1 MPLSLD
7 ERQRRELWGLAL
19 IALAILLTLSLLPLS
34 LAGEGALHAF
44 PSGNIVGVFGDAIA
58 RVSWWL
64 WGGVGLL
71 LPVLPALW
79 GRVALGKLATGVAV
93 RGTVLLAG
101 LVVLVPTGYYIVARP
116 LVGPPAGAGWLG
128 ATLGAPLTSW
138 FGWLG
143 ALLVIAF
150 LLVALCIAT
159 LEWNPLHSV
168 AGGSVHAWAG
178 LRRALAPTRLTK
190 RLFAGMASLRPRSSA
205 ATGDGDPLP
214 DAEALDS
221 APYVAAVQGA
231 PWAPEVTVADEP
243 DPAHPAPAAG
253 PEPAGVLEVE
263 QDPHARPGATRGRPR
278 RQPAAAARELIA
290 EEIGEPHAVD
300 LPPPVLLASPP
311 PVDVARNR
319 RELDELGRVLIDK
332 LATFKI
338 PGEVVGMTTG
348 PVVTQFEVTP
358 APGIKVARIANLDAD
373 LALAMRAPSIRII
386 APIPGK
392 GAVGVEVPNPAPE
405 MVYFREVIDAPAF
418 RNSKALLPIALG
430 KDIAGNP
437 FVSDL
442 AKAPHLLIAGATGSG
457 KSVCVNTIITSLV
470 YRHSPRTLRLLMVDP
485 KMVELSMYN
494 DLPHLRHPVVT
505 DNSEAAGVL
514 KWAVIEMERRY
525 QLLSANGVRNLQ
537 DFNSRLENGQ
547 LMRSPE
553 PDGEEGDPDRWIYKA
568 GPLPYVVV
576 IIDELADLM
585 MTVQGEVEKPLA
597 LLAQKARAIGIHL
610 ILATQRPSVNV
621 ITGLIKANFPSR
633 IAFRVSSK
641 VDSRTILDQN
651 GADSLLGNGDMLF
664 LPPGRSD
671 PVRIQGA
678 FLSTEETERLMDWY
692 REQGRAARAPGTNE
706 DAEAMPLPG
715 EQSILDIVRANEADG
730 GDGDDFD
737 TAPEDRDKLF
747 REAALLCIQHQ
758 GGSTSLL
765 QRRLRI
771 GYGRAARIIDQLHYA
786 GVLGPPD
793 GSKSREV
800 LVDIIGLDQVCPE

>member
-1 MPLSLD
+1 MPLSLS

-19 IALAILLTLSLLPLS
+19 IALAILLALSLLPLS

-44 PSGNIVGVFGDAIA
+44 PSGNVVGVIGDGIA

-64 WGGVGLL
+64 WGGVGVLVPL
-71 LPVLPALW
+71 LPVLW
-79 GRVALGKLATGVAV
+79 GAVALGRLATGVAA
-93 RGTVLLAG
+93 RWTVLLAG
-101 LVVLVPTGYYIVARP
+101 LVVLVPTGYYILARP
-116 LVGPPAGAGWLG
+116 VVGPPAGAGWLG
-128 ATLGAPLTSW
+128 ATLGAPLTAW
-138 FGWLG
+138 FGWIG
-143 ALLVIAF
+143 ALLVITF
-150 LLVALCIAT
+150 LFVALCIAT
-159 LEWNPLHSV
+159 LEWNPVRSV
-168 AGGSVHAWAG
+168 ADGGLHAWAG
-178 LRRALAPTRLTK
+178 LRRGLVPSQFASRLT
-190 RLFAGMASLRPRSSA
+190 AGVAALRRGREA
-205 ATGDGDPLP
+205 GEDAELP
-214 DAEALDS
+214 DAEMLDE
-221 APYVAAVQGA
+221 AGTVAVVQGA
-231 PWAPEVTVADEP
+231 AWAPEVVVADEP
-243 DPAHPAPAAG
+243 ESRDDSILDYQAEAEAHAETRHAPAA
-253 PEPAGVLEVE
+253 
-263 QDPHARPGATRGRPR
+263 TRERPR
-278 RQPAAAARELIA
+278 RKAAAAHAELITEDTGDPAA
-290 EEIGEPHAVD
+290 ED
-300 LPPPVLLASPP
+300 LPPPVLLAAPP

-392 GAVGVEVPNPAPE
+392 GAVGVEVPNPVPE
-405 MVYFREVIDAPAF
+405 MVYFREVIDASAF

-457 KSVCVNTIITSLV
+457 KSVCVNTIITSLI

-537 DFNSRLENGQ
+537 DFNTRVEAGQ

-553 PDGEEGDPDRWIYKA
+553 PDGEEGDPDRWVYKA
-568 GPLPYVVV
+568 GVLPYVVL

-651 GADSLLGNGDMLF
+651 GADALLGNGDMLF

-678 FLSTEETERLMDWY
+678 YLSTEETERLMDWY
-692 REQGRAARAPGTNE
+692 REQAKVRRGVGALDADDAPAPRG
-706 DAEAMPLPG
+706 EA
-715 EQSILDIVRANEADG
+715 SILDIVRANEADA

-771 GYGRAARIIDQLHYA
+771 GYGRAARIVDQLHHA

-800 LVDIIGLDQVCPE
+800 LVDIISLDQVCPE